1 MDDKRII
8 ELFFCRDEQAL
19 KETQIKYGRL
29 CFKLAHSILGNREDA
44 QECEN
49 DTYLAL
55 WQRIPP
61 ARPENLTAFI
71 CRIARNI
78 SLKRLE
84 YNSAEKRSAA
94 LVSWSELEEAI
105 PDSSFENEMEDAR
118 IGELIN
124 SFLHA
129 EKEDA
134 RNVFIRRYY
143 FGDDILE
150 IAENF
155 AFSESKVKSMLFYTR
170 NKLKKYLI
178 EKGVCL

>member
-8 ELFFCRDEQAL
+8 DLFFDRNENAI
-19 KETQIKYGRL
+19 KETQTKYGKL
-29 CFKLAHSILGNREDA
+29 CFKIAHNILRNREDA
-44 QECEN
+44 QEIEN

-61 ARPENLTAFI
+61 ARPENFTAFI

-78 SLKRLE
+78 AMKKYE
-84 YNSAEKRSAA
+84 YNTADKRSGSV
-94 LVSWSELEEAI
+94 VSWSELEESI
-105 PDSSFENEMEDAR
+105 PDNAFAAEIEDAR

-124 SFLHA
+124 SFLRGQ
-129 EKEDA
+129 KEDA

-155 AFSESKVKSMLFYTR
+155 AFSESKVKSMLFHTR
-170 NKLKKYLI
+170 NKLKTYLI
-178 EKGVCL
+178 ENGVCI